1 MVALAAVLWLLY
13 QARGVLF
20 PFLIGLAIAYLLLP
34 LVRRV
39 ERLLPFRESHA
50 RQARLLSV
58 VSVYLSFILVVGTAG
73 AMLLPMLFRQISRFI
88 TSLPEM
94 WIEAQTVFQ
103 AWTIEL
109 RQQLP
114 PAVVAEFE
122 GATANIAHNLAGA
135 AQDAVLQTVLVIS
148 QTFSVLLGLIT
159 VPVWLFYVLKDRRD
173 AASFFYGLVPE
184 GWRADATAIARI
196 VDRVLSNYVRAQ
208 LLLGVTVGVVTT
220 IVLSLMGIPFALV
233 LGVIAGVTELIPVLG
248 PILGS
253 IPGIVV
259 TLANQPEKTLWVL
272 LAFIGIQQVENNL
285 LVPRIQ
291 GAAVEIHPAFI
302 MVLLVIAS
310 EVGGLVGMLVA
321 VPLAAVCK
329 EVFLYLY
336 RRWDPTSP
344 LPPGEG

>member
-1 MVALAAVLWLLY
+1 MALAVVLWILF

-20 PFLIGLAIAYLLLP
+20 PFAIGLALAYLLVP

-39 ERLLPFRESHA
+39 ERVLPFTETRP

-58 VSVYLSFILVVGTAG
+58 VTVYLAFIVALGLAG
-73 AMLLPMLFRQISRFI
+73 AMLLPMLFGQISRFI
-88 TSLPEM
+88 TTLPDM
-94 WIEAQTVFQ
+94 WTEAQTVFQ
-103 AWTIEL
+103 TWTFEL

-114 PAVVAEFE
+114 PEVVAEIE
-122 GATANIAHNLAGA
+122 GATADVVHNLAGA
-135 AQDAVLQTVLVIS
+135 AEDAVIQTLVVVS

-159 VPVWLFYVLKDRRD
+159 IPVWLFYVLKDRRD
-173 AASFFYGLVPE
+173 AVSFFNRIVPE
-184 GWRADATAIARI
+184 GWRTDATAIARI
-196 VDRVLSNYVRAQ
+196 VDRVLSNYIRAQ
-208 LLLGVTVGVVTT
+208 LLLGLTVGVVTA
-220 IVLSLMGIPFALV
+220 VLLSLMGIPFALV
-233 LGVIAGVTELIPVLG
+233 LGVIAGFTELIPVLG

-253 IPGIVV
+253 IPGIIV
-259 TLANQPEKTLWVL
+259 TLANQPEKTLWVI
-272 LAFIGIQQVENNL
+272 LAFIGIQQLENNL

-291 GAAVEIHPAFI
+291 GEAVKIHPAFI

-336 RRWDPTSP
+336 GRWSP
-344 LPPGEG
+344 EQA